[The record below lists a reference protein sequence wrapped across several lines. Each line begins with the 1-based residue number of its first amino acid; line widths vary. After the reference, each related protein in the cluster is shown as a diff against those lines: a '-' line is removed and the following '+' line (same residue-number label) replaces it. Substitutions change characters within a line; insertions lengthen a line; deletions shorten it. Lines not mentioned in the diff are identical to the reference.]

1 MTQRP
6 RKFDLIVFGA
16 TGYTGK
22 LTSEQVLLHTPSTL
36 QWAIAGR
43 SPQKL
48 ELLAHEYNHLYPDRV
63 PVRTLYLLAVVR
75 IFLVTEP
82 AFLEIFIADLTE
94 FSIERL
100 VSSTRCLIST
110 VGPYIK
116 YGTPVLEACAVYGTH
131 YVDCTGEFPWV
142 YDMVKRCHKTAKNKG
157 AIVRFLGVALFRSW
171 ANSD

>member
-22 LTSEQVLLHTPSTL
+22 LTSEQVLQHTPSTL
-36 QWAIAGR
+36 RWAIAGR

-48 ELLAHEYNHLYPDRV
+48 ELLAHEYNRLYPDRA
-63 PVRTLYLLAVVR
+63 PVRTSYLLAAAHT
-75 IFLVTEP
+75 FLVAESTI
-82 AFLEIFIADLTE
+82 LETFIADLTE

-100 VSSTRCLIST
+100 VSSTRCLISV

-142 YDMVKRCHKTAKNKG
+142 YDMVKKCHKTAKNKG
-157 AIVRFLGVALFRSW
+157 AIVRFPGVALFHSW